1 MTLKNF
7 ILSAF
12 VASTFWGTVQ
22 AQSLGDAILF
32 SQENNGG
39 SARFKGLGNAQ
50 TALGGDVST
59 ITGNPAG
66 LGFFGRS
73 DVSITFNY
81 LQNKNKTAFE
91 GLNTTSNKGNFGVDQ
106 AGIVFHFPTQKSGN
120 LSSGILNFNVGL
132 SYDKT
137 QNYNNHLK
145 YEGNNMNS
153 SIVNGLTDIMDGNA
167 DFSSD
172 FSGSGIVEQFGDA
185 TKGYFPLAVENGS
198 KNQYNDIL
206 QKGSRS
212 KTAIAFGAN
221 HSNKFYFGATLGIT
235 SFRYERSSQFIENGW
250 TKDRAAILADNP
262 NSDFADPTND
272 KYDYVEASYELFDN
286 FSQVTEGSGVD
297 LKLGAIYKP
306 AADWNIG
313 LTISTPTWTT
323 VKEDTE
329 AWTDIDFYDDETTA
343 NSFASYES
351 KLYPSGTDYQLNTP
365 WKFALGLTKFF
376 SRGLISADVEYLDYS
391 TMKYSTSSGSY
402 SGGRDFLDLLNST
415 NDAIKDEY
423 QGVANVRV
431 GGEYLF
437 NNIISGR
444 AGFNYFGNPYKYA
457 DDTNYS
463 GSLGLGFKI
472 TNSTYL
478 DVAVVHQI
486 NSYKQNPYTVNES
499 FWGVASPVASID
511 HNRTSVLLTLGAKF

>member
-12 VASTFWGTVQ
+12 VASTFWGSVQ

-50 TALGGDVST
+50 TALGGDIST
-59 ITGNPAG
+59 ISGNPAG

-91 GLNTTSNKGNFGVDQ
+91 GINTTSNKGNFGIDQ
-106 AGIVFHFPTQKSGN
+106 AGIVFHFPTRKSGN

-153 SIVNGLTDIMDGNA
+153 SIVNALTDIMDGNA

-198 KNQYNDIL
+198 KNQYNDII
-206 QKGSRS
+206 QRGNRS

-235 SFRYERSSQFIENGW
+235 SFRHERSSQFIENGW

-272 KYDYVEASYELFDN
+272 KYDFVEASYELFDN
-286 FSQVTEGSGVD
+286 FSQVTEGSGID

-306 AADWNIG
+306 ATDWNIG
-313 LTISTPTWTT
+313 LTITTPTWTT
-323 VKEDTE
+323 VKEDTR
-329 AWTDIDFYDDETTA
+329 AYTDIDFYDNEEA
-343 NSFASYES
+343 ASAFSSYES
-351 KLYPSGTDYQLNTP
+351 EFYDSATDYQLNTP
-365 WKFALGLTKFF
+365 WKFALGVTKFF
-376 SRGLISADVEYLDYS
+376 GRGLITADAEYIDYS
-391 TMKYSTSSGSY
+391 TIKYHTLGNNVPANGSIY
-402 SGGRDFLDLLNST
+402 NTLNE
-415 NDAIKDEY
+415 DIKDEY
-423 QGVANVRV
+423 KGAVNLRV

-437 NNIISGR
+437 NNIVSGR
-444 AGFNYFGNPYKYA
+444 AGFNYFGNPYQYA

-472 TNSTYL
+472 TNSVYM
-478 DVAVVHQI
+478 DIAVVHQV
-486 NSYKQNPYTVNES
+486 NSYKQNPYTINES

-511 HNRTSVLLTLGAKF
+511 HNRTNVLLTLGAKF

>member
-1 MTLKNF
+1 MRLRNF

-50 TALGGDVST
+50 TALGGDIST
-59 ITGNPAG
+59 IAGNPAG

-73 DVSITFNY
+73 DVSVTFNY
-81 LQNKNKTAFE
+81 LQNQNKTAFE
-91 GLNTTSNKGNFGVDQ
+91 GLSTTSNKGNFGIDQ
-106 AGIVFHFPTQKSGN
+106 AGIVFHFPTRKSGN

-137 QNYNNHLK
+137 QNYNNHLT

-153 SIVNGLTDIMDGNA
+153 SIVNALTDIMDGNP
-167 DFSSD
+167 DFTND
-172 FSGSGIVEQFGDA
+172 FSGSNMVERFGDA
-185 TKGYFPLAVENGS
+185 TLGYFPLAVENGS

-206 QKGSRS
+206 QKGNRS

-221 HSNKFYFGATLGIT
+221 HSNKLYFGATLGIT

-250 TKDRAAILADNP
+250 TKDRAAILEDNP

-272 KYDYVEASYELFDN
+272 KYDFVEASYELFDN
-286 FSQVTEGSGVD
+286 FSQVTEGSGID

-306 AADWNIG
+306 TADWNIG
-313 LTISTPTWTT
+313 LTITTPTWTT
-323 VKEDTE
+323 VKEDTR
-329 AWTDIDFYDDETTA
+329 AYTDIDFYDNEAATNA
-343 NSFASYES
+343 FSSYES
-351 KLYPSGTDYQLNTP
+351 EFYDSATDYQLNTP
-365 WKFALGLTKFF
+365 WKFALGATKFF
-376 SRGLISADVEYLDYS
+376 SRGLITADAEYIDYS
-391 TMKYSTSSGSY
+391 TIKYHTLGSRVPANGSIY
-402 SGGRDFLDLLNST
+402 NTLNE
-415 NDAIKDEY
+415 DIKDEY
-423 QGVANVRV
+423 QGAVNLRV

-437 NNIISGR
+437 NNIVSGR
-444 AGFNYFGNPYKYA
+444 AGFNYFGNPYQYA

-472 TNSTYL
+472 TNSAYL
-478 DVAVVHQI
+478 DVAVVHQV
-486 NSYKQNPYTVNES
+486 NSYKQNPYTINES

-511 HNRTSVLLTLGAKF
+511 HNRTNVLLTLGAKF